1 MDKKAIVEAIS
12 NPALVCRA
20 ITAIRSDPGPLELA
34 YNASENVYGRDMSY
48 YIYRRGLN
56 YVIAAEC
63 GNIVPMEAVVLGL
76 DRATRAIAQ
85 GGNLP
90 AGVTV
95 SCLAIVSNS
104 RISTYCASDYTMT
117 REEIRPDGSR
127 VGKKTLDTGGWFS
140 IVLGS
145 DAMDMEE
152 VINDME
158 ARLNED

>member
-12 NPALVCRA
+12 NPALVRRA

-34 YNASENVYGRDMSY
+34 YNAEETVCGRDVAY
-48 YIYRRGLN
+48 YIYHHGQH
-56 YVIAAEC
+56 YIIAAEC
-63 GNIVPMEAVVLGL
+63 GSIVPMEAVVLGL

-104 RISTYCASDYTMT
+104 SISTYCASNYTMT

-127 VGKKTLDTGGWFS
+127 ASKKTLDTGGWFS

-145 DAMDMEE
+145 DTISMEE
-152 VINDME
+152 VISDME
-158 ARLNED
+158 ARLHGN